1 MLVNLA
7 DLSLGILLISDMI
20 IITILG
26 IQQGKY
32 SLTVADKGI
41 SSKTNKMETK
51 EE

>member
-26 IQQGKY
+26 IQQGK
-32 SLTVADKGI
+32 SVADKGI